1 MAHAHQI
8 IPRLW
13 LGDKNASMDAD
24 FLRRN
29 NITVVFNCTKDLPFS
44 PGIPTKYRVPV
55 DDNLKVA
62 ELNNMGVWA
71 PEIVVKVLG
80 EYKKGRSILIHCFAG
95 MQRSAAVVAMLLLVL
110 TDRTPDEV
118 VGYIRSKRPVAFF
131 TGINFDPSIRRF
143 YTEYHRAKRQD

>member
-1 MAHAHQI
+1 
-8 IPRLW
+8 
-13 LGDKNASMDAD
+13 MDAD

-62 ELNNMGVWA
+62 ELNNLGVWA

-143 YTEYHRAKRQD
+143 YTEYHRAKQQGQ